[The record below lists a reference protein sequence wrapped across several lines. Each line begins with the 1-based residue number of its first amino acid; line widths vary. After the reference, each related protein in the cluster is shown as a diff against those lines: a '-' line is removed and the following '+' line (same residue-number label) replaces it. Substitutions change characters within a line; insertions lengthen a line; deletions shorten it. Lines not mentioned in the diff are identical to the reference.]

1 MISTLKKR
9 KSGRGKGIDIKVKKT
24 PLRMEKPVS
33 SPKVPPMRPIAAS
46 VVTFICGDS
55 DQFVIVIGS

>member
-1 MISTLKKR
+1 MISTLKKQ
-9 KSGRGKGIDIKVKKT
+9 KSGRGIGIDIKVKKT

-46 VVTFICGDS
+46 VVTFTW
-55 DQFVIVIGS
+55 